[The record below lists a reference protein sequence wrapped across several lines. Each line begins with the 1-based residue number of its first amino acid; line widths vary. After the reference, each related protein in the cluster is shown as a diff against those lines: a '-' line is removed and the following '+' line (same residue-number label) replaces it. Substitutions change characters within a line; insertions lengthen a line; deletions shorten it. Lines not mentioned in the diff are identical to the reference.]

1 MKSFKGQIEKLSKNV
16 DYGNYGN
23 STKQKWFTFTYVR
36 REAVLIIKL
45 FKHTKLNI
53 AFKTNSS
60 LEHNLQTVKRCTH
73 KGDK

>member
-1 MKSFKGQIEKLSKNV
+1 MNSFKGQIEKLSKNI

-36 REAVLIIKL
+36 REAVLNIKL
-45 FKHTKLNI
+45 FKHAKLNI

-60 LEHNLQTVKRCTH
+60 LEHNLQTGKQCTH
-73 KGDK
+73 KSDK